1 MPEQTLV
8 GWVYGD
14 LGAARYLSMDRKTWV
29 KLRRRHK
36 IQPAIIG
43 RSRRFECA
51 ALDRLIRSLQAQGRH
66 LRSAPAECLPDE
78 PRPSAG
84 SRYCNSSQLSSL
96 SLQPNNLK

>member
-29 KLRRRHK
+29 KLRRCHK

-51 ALDRLIRSLQAQGRH
+51 ALDRLMRSLQAKAGTSDL
-66 LRSAPAECLPDE
+66 LRPKLSCMNRDRAQARATATVLT
-78 PRPSAG
+78 
-84 SRYCNSSQLSSL
+84 SSQT
-96 SLQPNNLK
+96 

>member
-51 ALDRLIRSLQAQGRH
+51 ALDRLMRSLQAKAGTSDL
-66 LRSAPAECLPDE
+66 LRPNVSRMNRDRAQARATATVLNSP
-78 PRPSAG
+78 PSP
-84 SRYCNSSQLSSL
+84 SN
-96 SLQPNNLK
+96 PTT